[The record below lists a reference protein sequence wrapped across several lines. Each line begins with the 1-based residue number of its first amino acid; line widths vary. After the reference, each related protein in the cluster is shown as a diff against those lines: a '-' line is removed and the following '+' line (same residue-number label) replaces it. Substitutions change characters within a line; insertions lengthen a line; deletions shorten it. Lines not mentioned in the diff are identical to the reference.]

1 MSPTWTSYP
10 QKASRC
16 TQLQC
21 LSLVVAEGLA
31 ESLLVW
37 IKKTALWML
46 LSGWKVWRLFWLQ
59 LFSCSWFICNFLYC
73 CNGSLFVCFVLF
85 FFRLQCIANGQFT
98 VILLFERR
106 FCKWSSIAGF
116 DQSEGPVMMT
126 MLWVIIKNRSI
137 CYEYNY
143 NSHNK
148 IL

>member
-37 IKKTALWML
+37 IEKTALWML
-46 LSGWKVWRLFWLQ
+46 LSGWKVWTLFWLQ
-59 LFSCSWFICNFLYC
+59 LFSFSWFICNFFSTLQWK
-73 CNGSLFVCFVLF
+73 FVLCCF
-85 FFRLQCIANGQFT
+85 FFPLQCIANGQFT

-116 DQSEGPVMMT
+116 HQSEGPVMMT
-126 MLWVIIKNRSI
+126 MLWVITKNRSI